1 MAIAYKGLKKH
12 ELMPQTDDAI
22 AQPAYD
28 RTAARGTQSTPVFRA
43 IGAFLAST
51 GKSVS
56 LPVKFSDA
64 GVPDFTT
71 TPDTKAGDDPAAWVP
86 AASSFVTYTRAE
98 MRSHM
103 TTLIATC
110 FKHSPSGAFTSK
122 VADFEA
128 YNYKQL
134 VAYLAEDYTVSKGK
148 NEGAVRNLL
157 AHTISAARASLM
169 RQFKAADLELTISQG
184 KAWMAEGVVDSDG
197 NPRAYKT
204 EGKAKKAHARMAHKL
219 SGADGEWYSDDTRK
233 AAYIENA
240 VVASF
245 DPAGMASTV
254 SIYSM
259 PAIQVRQ
266 LAKKAGAPADVS
278 TGKGATQ
285 RCIAWF
291 EADLARLDLA
301 NA

>member
-1 MAIAYKGLKKH
+1 
-12 ELMPQTDDAI
+12 MPQIPNAI
-22 AQPAYD
+22 TQPAYD
-28 RTAARGTQSTPVFRA
+28 RTAARGTQFTPVFRA
-43 IGAFLAST
+43 IGGFFAT
-51 GKSVS
+51 NGTKVS
-56 LPVKFSDA
+56 LPVKFSAA

-71 TPDTKAGDDPAAWVP
+71 TPDTKAGDDPTAWVP
-86 AASSFVTYTRAE
+86 AASSSVTYTRAE
-98 MRSHM
+98 MRAHM
-103 TTLIATC
+103 TNLIATC
-110 FKHSPSGAFTSK
+110 FKHAPSGAFTSK

-134 VAYLAEDYTVSKGK
+134 TAYLAEDYTVSKGK

-157 AHTISAARASLM
+157 AHTISAARSGIN
-169 RQFKAADLELTISQG
+169 RNIKADDLAFAVKEGT
-184 KAWMAEGVVDSDG
+184 AWMAEGVVDSDG
-197 NPRAYKT
+197 NPRAYTSEK
-204 EGKAKKAHARMAHKL
+204 KARKAHARMAHKD
-219 SGADGEWYSDDTRK
+219 SGASGDWYDGDERK
-233 AAYIENA
+233 AALLKNA

-245 DPAGMASTV
+245 DPAGMASAV

-266 LAKKAGAPADVS
+266 LAKKAGAPTDVS

-291 EADLARLDLA
+291 EADLTRLDLA